1 MGDKNR
7 QKGLP
12 AAEGECSMPV
22 QRKSGEHTMVEKY
35 RTKHGE
41 MIFRIMDLIDTAEKK
56 SQDLDEIATI
66 KNIGTL
72 FEDETKETALPPLR
86 VHCIVCNEPILGG
99 AFSVFCGT
107 CLVADAD
114 MLSIEALY
122 F

>member
-1 MGDKNR
+1 MGSENEEKR
-7 QKGLP
+7 Q
-12 AAEGECSMPV
+12 
-22 QRKSGEHTMVEKY
+22 HTMESDSSMSEQSKVCDHTVVEKY

-56 SQDLDEIATI
+56 SQDLDEIVSI

-72 FEDETKETALPPLR
+72 FEDAPKESTEPPLR
-86 VHCIVCNEPILGG
+86 LQCIVCNEPILGG

-107 CLVADAD
+107 CLVADVD
-114 MLSIEALY
+114 MMSIEALY